1 MFGTINLEVYFSKIA
16 ESGWAVIPLD
26 LSIADQL
33 KNELENKKKMNLFTP
48 ASLADSMTEKTIRN
62 DLTCWIDENSPSPVE
77 SKLLQNL
84 NHLQEQL
91 KSYFRIALTHFEAH
105 YAIFPEGHFYHKHT
119 DQKAN
124 NNHRFFSFV
133 IYLNKNWKPD
143 HKGRLLIYD
152 KTDKK
157 NDKENNT
164 VQFKMA
170 PEFGQ
175 MILFRS
181 DLLHEVEVSSAERQS
196 ITGWIRT
203 S

>member
-1 MFGTINLEVYFSKIA
+1 MFDTINLEIYFSKIA
-16 ESGWAVIPLD
+16 ELGWAVVPLD
-26 LSIADQL
+26 LSFAEQL
-33 KNELENKKKMNLFTP
+33 KNELENKKKLNLFKP
-48 ASLADSMTEKTIRN
+48 ASLAGAMTEKTIRN
-62 DLTCWIDENSPSPVE
+62 DLTCWIDENQSSEVE

-84 NHLQEQL
+84 KRLQEQL
-91 KSYFRIALTHFEAH
+91 KNYFRIALTHFEVH
-105 YAIFPEGHFYHKHT
+105 YALFPEGHFYHKHT

-133 IYLNKNWKPD
+133 IYLNKNWNPD
-143 HKGRLLIYD
+143 QKGRLLVYD
-152 KTDKK
+152 K
-157 NDKENNT
+157 NDT
-164 VQFKMA
+164 VQFQMT

-181 DLLHEVEVSSAERQS
+181 DLLHEVEISRAERQS